1 MKINNITFLV
11 FIIILISSCG
21 NEIKNKDAK
30 VEVENGTEIATST
43 PTTKPS
49 EYTTSETSVPPTSQ
63 PTSSIEDQLLGF
75 WVGNFVPANQKDD
88 KTVYMG
94 EIYSWNRTNKI
105 NIAIDQITDSLVIGH
120 SVVAGNDRPFK
131 GTMKKLQAP
140 ERFLFEVKEP
150 GDNRYDGTF
159 SFTISLDNN
168 NLVGTWEAYK
178 NIDIKKRKYSLSPK
192 KFSYNPDI
200 MLDFSRQYLD
210 WNKVIKTKKEWNID
224 DEVHEWIEEEF
235 STATNLIYEINASNR
250 LLTKSEVENLKKGD
264 LTIIRNSIYARHGYS
279 FKNRPL
285 RVFFDSQEWYI
296 PVHADIKK
304 DFTEIEKE
312 NIKLLLRYEKNA
324 AEYYDSFGRG

>member
-1 MKINNITFLV
+1 MKINNIIFLI
-11 FIIILISSCG
+11 FTIILISSCG

-30 VEVENGTEIATST
+30 VEVENGTEIPTST
-43 PTTKPS
+43 PTNNPI
-49 EYTTSETSVPPTSQ
+49 EDATSVKTDLSNSQ
-63 PTSSIEDQLLGF
+63 PTSSVEDQLLGF
-75 WVGNFVPANQKDD
+75 WVGDFVPANQKDE
-88 KTVYMG
+88 KIIYMG
-94 EIYSWNRTNKI
+94 EFGSWNRTNKI

-131 GTMKKLQAP
+131 GIMKKLHTP
-140 ERFLFEVKEP
+140 ERYFFEVKEP

-159 SFTISLDNN
+159 SFTISLDKN
-168 NLVGTWEAYK
+168 NLEGTWEAYK
-178 NIDIKKRKYSLSPK
+178 NIDIKKRKYNLSPK
-192 KFSYNPDI
+192 KFTYDPNI

-210 WNKVIKTKKEWNID
+210 WNKVIKTEEEWNIE
-224 DEVHEWIEEEF
+224 DEVHKWIKEEF
-235 STATNLIYEINASNR
+235 AAATDLIYEINASNR